1 MVMDLAV
8 AVPRLLLPSPDL
20 LTSPTGEAH
29 PLVQDDSI
37 RLIAW
42 KLSGNALQREAFL
55 TTLPL
60 SSSPQLVK
68 IQWLLTIPLGT
79 FGEIGVLRG
88 RRIPCL
94 LAEKI

>member
-60 SSSPQLVK
+60 SSSPQLIK
-68 IQWLLTIPLGT
+68 YKGCIPNRLELLERLVCCA
-79 FGEIGVLRG
+79 GEESLVS
-88 RRIPCL
+88 
-94 LAEKI
+94 